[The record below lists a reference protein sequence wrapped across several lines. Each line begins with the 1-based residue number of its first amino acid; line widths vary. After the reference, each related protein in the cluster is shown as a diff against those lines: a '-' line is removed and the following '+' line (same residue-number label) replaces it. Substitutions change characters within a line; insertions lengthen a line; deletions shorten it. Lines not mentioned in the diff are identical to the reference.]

1 MKRIIPEILTKKI
14 LHLFFENRKKTFNLK
29 QIKFF
34 IGNVLDIKLLKPIL
48 YEFVKYGYL
57 SNAGNDKFRL
67 SKSFKFLKGRINKRS
82 LIDLETGIEF
92 KPRRSELKGLFEG
105 ELVYYYINKREQ
117 IRILTFYNREQ
128 IKLVGKVINEGK
140 YQYVKIPKKDYRVF
154 IDDRKNYENEIVVV
168 KIKDWLY
175 EDPYGEVVKSLG
187 DENENET
194 QIHAILEEFSLPYV
208 FPKEVL
214 KEAEKIKIDYDKKDR
229 EDYKKE
235 LTFTIDPV
243 DAKDFDDA
251 ISFKKENNEIEVG
264 IHIADVSHF
273 VEKNSIID
281 KEAIK
286 RATSVYLSDRVVP
299 MLPEKLSN
307 DVCSLNPN
315 EDKLVFSVYVSF
327 DNNFNIKRSRISK
340 SLINSNER
348 FSYAEAQHIIDKK
361 NGIIP
366 KESTILKKEKKVSK
380 ELVDS
385 IITLNSIAE
394 NLKNKR
400 KNNGSIFFS
409 KEEVRFKVNE
419 KGEPVDFM
427 IKKQKKA
434 NFLIEEFML
443 LANVTVAEKI
453 IESKRKGVFRIHD
466 KPDEKKI
473 AEIERFVK
481 NIGYNINIINS
492 KEPNKEINKLLALA
506 EKKPEKNVLDMMVI
520 RAMSKAKYSTQNI
533 GHFGLMFENYTHFTS
548 PIRRYPDLIVHRII
562 NEILKKEKSTQA
574 DLENTCLHCSSMEE
588 KATKAERAST
598 KLMQVKY
605 LQDKTDQ
612 VFKGVISGM
621 NERGVFVEINDSKCE
636 GLVKMKDIPNDFYNF
651 DKRTNTVVGQN
662 TLQEYVLGDPVFVKV
677 QKTNIEKKQIDFK
690 IIED

>member
-34 IGNVLDIKLLKPIL
+34 IGNVLDIRLLKPIL

-67 SKSFKFLKGRINKRS
+67 CKSFKFLKGRINKRV

-92 KPRRSELKGLFEG
+92 KPRISELRGLFEG
-105 ELVYYYINKREQ
+105 ELVYYYINKRDQ
-117 IRILTFYNREQ
+117 IRVLTFYNREQ

-140 YQYVKIPKKDYRVF
+140 YQYVKIPKKDYKVY
-154 IDDRKNYENEIVVV
+154 INDSKNYENEIVVV

-208 FPKEVL
+208 FPKDVL
-214 KEAEKIKIDYDKKDR
+214 KEAEKIKTEYNKKER
-229 EDYKKE
+229 EDYKE
-235 LTFTIDPV
+235 VLTFTIDPV

-251 ISFKKENNEIEVG
+251 ISFKKTKNEIEVG

-273 VEKNSIID
+273 VEKDSIID

-307 DVCSLNPN
+307 DVCSLNPK

-348 FSYAEAQHIIDKK
+348 FSYEEAQHIIEKK

-366 KESTILKKEKKVSK
+366 KESTILNKEKKVSK
-380 ELVDS
+380 ELVES

-400 KNNGSIFFS
+400 KNNGSIFFN
-409 KEEVRFKVNE
+409 KEEVRFIVNE
-419 KGEPVDFM
+419 KGEPVDFI

-562 NEILKKEKSTQA
+562 NEILKKEKSTQT

-621 NERGVFVEINDSKCE
+621 NERGVFVEINHNKCE

-651 DKRTNTVVGQN
+651 DKKANAVVGQN
-662 TLQEYVLGDPVFVKV
+662 THQEYGLGDLVFVKV
-677 QKTNIEKKQIDFK
+677 KKTNIEKKQIDFI

>member
-1 MKRIIPEILTKKI
+1 MKKIIPEILTKKI
-14 LHLFFENRKKTFNLK
+14 LHLFFENKKKTFNLK

-48 YEFVKYGYL
+48 YEFVKHGYL

-67 SKSFKFLKGRINKRS
+67 SKSFKFLKGRINKRV
-82 LIDLETGIEF
+82 LFDLETGIEF

-117 IRILTFYNREQ
+117 IRVLTFYNREQ

-140 YQYVKIPKKDYRVF
+140 NQYVKIPKKDYRVF

-168 KIKDWLY
+168 RIKDWLY
-175 EDPYGEVVKSLG
+175 EDPYGEVIKSLG

-214 KEAEKIKIDYDKKDR
+214 KEAEKIKIEYNKKDR

-251 ISFKKENNEIEVG
+251 ISFKKENNKIEVG

-273 VEKNSIID
+273 VEKDSVID

-307 DVCSLNPN
+307 DVCSLNPK

-327 DNNFNIKRSRISK
+327 DNNFNIKSSRISK

-348 FSYAEAQHIIDKK
+348 FSYAEAQHIIENK

-394 NLKNKR
+394 NLNNKR

-453 IESKRKGVFRIHD
+453 IESKRKGVFRVHD

-562 NEILKKEKSTQA
+562 NEILNKEKSNQT
-574 DLENTCLHCSSMEE
+574 DLENTCLHCSTMEE
-588 KATKAERAST
+588 RATKAERAST

-636 GLVKMKDIPNDFYNF
+636 GMVRMKDIPNDFYNF
-651 DKRTNTVVGQN
+651 DKRTNIVVGQN
-662 TLQEYVLGDPVFVKV
+662 TLQEYVLGDPVLVKV

-690 IIED
+690 IIEN

>member
-67 SKSFKFLKGRINKRS
+67 SKSFKFLKGRINKRV

-251 ISFKKENNEIEVG
+251 ISFKKDNNEIEVG

-273 VEKNSIID
+273 VEKNSVID

-348 FSYAEAQHIIDKK
+348 FSYAEAQHIIEKK

-366 KESTILKKEKKVSK
+366 KESTILNKEKKVSK

>member
-1 MKRIIPEILTKKI
+1 MKKIIPEILTKKI
-14 LHLFFENRKKTFNLK
+14 LHLFFENKKKTFNLK

-48 YEFVKYGYL
+48 YEFVKHGYL

-67 SKSFKFLKGRINKRS
+67 SKSFKFLKGRINKRV
-82 LIDLETGIEF
+82 LFDLETGIEF

-117 IRILTFYNREQ
+117 IRVLTFYNREQ

-140 YQYVKIPKKDYRVF
+140 NQYVKIPKKDYRVF

-168 KIKDWLY
+168 RIKDWLY
-175 EDPYGEVVKSLG
+175 EDPYGEVIKSLG

-214 KEAEKIKIDYDKKDR
+214 KEAEKIKIEYNKKDR

-251 ISFKKENNEIEVG
+251 ISFKKENNKIEVG

-273 VEKNSIID
+273 VEKDSVID

-307 DVCSLNPN
+307 DVCSLNPK

-327 DNNFNIKRSRISK
+327 DNNFNIKSSRISK

-366 KESTILKKEKKVSK
+366 KESTILNKEKRVSK

-385 IITLNSIAE
+385 IITLNTIAE

-419 KGEPVDFM
+419 KGEPVGFM

-453 IESKRKGVFRIHD
+453 IESKRKGVFRVHD

-562 NEILKKEKSTQA
+562 NEILNKEKSNQT
-574 DLENTCLHCSSMEE
+574 DLENTCLHCSTMEE
-588 KATKAERAST
+588 RATKAERAST

-636 GLVKMKDIPNDFYNF
+636 GMVRMKDIPNDFYNF
-651 DKRTNTVVGQN
+651 DKRTNIVVGQN
-662 TLQEYVLGDPVFVKV
+662 TLQEYVLGDPVLVKV

-690 IIED
+690 IIEN

>member
-14 LHLFFENRKKTFNLK
+14 LNLFFENRKKTFNLK

-48 YEFVKYGYL
+48 YEFVKHGYL

-67 SKSFKFLKGRINKRS
+67 SKSFKFLKGRINRRS
-82 LIDLETGIEF
+82 LIDLETGVEF

-105 ELVYYYINKREQ
+105 ELVYYFINKRDQ
-117 IRILTFYNREQ
+117 VRVLTFYNREQ
-128 IKLVGKVINEGK
+128 IKLVGKVVNEGK

-154 IDDRKNYENEIVVV
+154 IDGKKNYENEIVVV

-273 VEKNSIID
+273 VEKNSVID

-327 DNNFNIKRSRISK
+327 DNSFNIKKSRISK

-348 FSYAEAQHIIDKK
+348 LSYAEAQHIIEKK

-366 KESTILKKEKKVSK
+366 KESTILNKEKKVSK

-385 IITLNSIAE
+385 IIILNSIAE

-419 KGEPVDFM
+419 KGEPIDFM

-492 KEPNKEINKLLALA
+492 KEPNKEINKLLSLV

-562 NEILKKEKSTQA
+562 NEILNKEKSTQS

-662 TLQEYVLGDPVFVKV
+662 TLQEYVLGDSVFVKV

>member
-1 MKRIIPEILTKKI
+1 MKKIIPEILTKKI
-14 LHLFFENRKKTFNLK
+14 LHLFFKNKRKTFNLK
-29 QIKFF
+29 QINFF
-34 IGNVLDIKLLKPIL
+34 IGNVLDIKFLKSIL
-48 YEFVKYGYL
+48 YEFVKYGFL
-57 SNAGNDKFRL
+57 SNTGNDKFRL
-67 SKSFKFLKGRINKRS
+67 SKTFRFLKGRISKRKV
-82 LIDLETGIEF
+82 IDLETGLEF

-105 ELVYYYINKREQ
+105 ELVYYFINKREQ
-117 IRILTFYNREQ
+117 IRILTFYNREE

-140 YQYVKIPKKDYRVF
+140 YQYVKIPKKDYKVF
-154 IDDRKNYENEIVVV
+154 INDKKNYENEIVVV

-214 KEAEKIKIDYDKKDR
+214 KEAEKIKIEYNKKDR

-251 ISFKKENNEIEVG
+251 ISFKKENNKIEVG

-273 VEKNSIID
+273 VEKDSVID

-307 DVCSLNPN
+307 DVCSLNPK

-327 DNNFNIKRSRISK
+327 DNNFNIKSSRISK

-366 KESTILKKEKKVSK
+366 KESTILNKEKRVSK

-385 IITLNSIAE
+385 IITLNTIAE

-453 IESKRKGVFRIHD
+453 IESKRNGVFRVHD

-562 NEILKKEKSTQA
+562 NEILNKEKSNQT
-574 DLENTCLHCSSMEE
+574 DLENRCLHCSTMEE
-588 KATKAERAST
+588 RATKAERAST

-636 GLVKMKDIPNDFYNF
+636 GMVRMKDIPNDFYNF
-651 DKRTNTVVGQN
+651 DKRTNIVVGQN
-662 TLQEYVLGDPVFVKV
+662 TLQEYVLGDPVLVKV

-690 IIED
+690 IIEN

>member
-1 MKRIIPEILTKKI
+1 MKRIIPEILAKKI
-14 LHLFFENRKKTFNLK
+14 LHLFFENKKKTFNLK

-34 IGNVLDIKLLKPIL
+34 IGNFLDIKLLKPIL

-57 SNAGNDKFRL
+57 SNSGKDKFRL
-67 SKSFKFLKGRINKRS
+67 SKSFNFLKGRINKRA

-92 KPRRSELKGLFEG
+92 KPRRSELKGLFDG
-105 ELVYYYINKREQ
+105 ELVYYYINKREK

-140 YQYVKIPKKDYRVF
+140 YQYVKIPKKDYKVY
-154 IDDRKNYENEIVVV
+154 IDYSKNHTNEIVVV

-194 QIHAILEEFSLPYV
+194 QIHAILEEFSLPYI

-214 KEAEKIKIDYDKKDR
+214 KEAEKIKIEYNKKER
-229 EDYKKE
+229 ENYKEE

-251 ISFKKENNEIEVG
+251 ISFKKTKNEIEVG

-273 VEKNSIID
+273 VEKDSVID

-286 RATSVYLSDRVVP
+286 RGTSVYLSDRVVP

-307 DVCSLNPN
+307 DVCSLNPK
-315 EDKLVFSVYVSF
+315 EDKLVFSVYFSF

-340 SLINSNER
+340 SIINSNER
-348 FSYAEAQHIIDKK
+348 FSYEEAQHIIEKK
-361 NGIIP
+361 NGTIP

-380 ELVDS
+380 ELVES

-400 KNNGSIFFS
+400 KNNGSIFFN
-409 KEEVRFKVNE
+409 KEEVRFILNE
-419 KGEPVDFM
+419 KGEPVDFI

-443 LANVTVAEKI
+443 LANITVAEKI

-492 KEPNKEINKLLALA
+492 KEPNKEINKLLSLA
-506 EKKPEKNVLDMMVI
+506 DKKPEKNVIDMMVI

-562 NEILKKEKSTQA
+562 NELLKKEKTIQT

-588 KATKAERAST
+588 KATKAERASI
-598 KLMQVKY
+598 KFMQVKY
-605 LQDKTDQ
+605 LQDKTDK

-621 NERGVFVEINDSKCE
+621 NERGVFVEINHSKCE

-651 DKRTNTVVGQN
+651 DKRANAVVGKN
-662 TLQEYVLGDPVFVKV
+662 THQEYVLGDPVFVKV
-677 QKTNIEKKQIDFK
+677 KKTNIEKKQIDFI

>member
-34 IGNVLDIKLLKPIL
+34 TGNVLDIKLLKPVL

-67 SKSFKFLKGRINKRS
+67 SKSFKFLKGRINRRT
-82 LIDLETGIEF
+82 LIDLETGVEF

-105 ELVYYYINKREQ
+105 ELVYYHINKREK

-154 IDDRKNYENEIVVV
+154 IDDRKNYEKEIVVV

-187 DENENET
+187 DESENET

-208 FPKEVL
+208 FPKKVL

-251 ISFKKENNEIEVG
+251 ISFKKDKNEIEVG

-273 VEKNSIID
+273 VEKNSVID

-327 DNNFNIKRSRISK
+327 DNNLNIKRSRISK

-366 KESTILKKEKKVSK
+366 KESTILNKEKKVSK

-562 NEILKKEKSTQA
+562 NEILNKEKSTQTE
-574 DLENTCLHCSSMEE
+574 LENTCLHCSSMEE
-588 KATKAERAST
+588 KATKAERASN

-605 LQDKTDQ
+605 LQDKTGQ

-621 NERGVFVEINDSKCE
+621 NERGVFVEINDNKCE

-651 DKRTNTVVGQN
+651 NKRTNTVVGQN
-662 TLQEYVLGDPVFVKV
+662 TLQEYVLGDSVFVKV

>member
-1 MKRIIPEILTKKI
+1 MKKIIPEILTKKI
-14 LHLFFENRKKTFNLK
+14 LHLFFENKKKTFNLK

-48 YEFVKYGYL
+48 YEFVKHGYL

-67 SKSFKFLKGRINKRS
+67 SKSFKFLKGRINKRV
-82 LIDLETGIEF
+82 LFDLETGIEF

-117 IRILTFYNREQ
+117 IRVLTFYNREQ

-140 YQYVKIPKKDYRVF
+140 NQYVKIPKKDYRVF

-168 KIKDWLY
+168 RIKDWLY
-175 EDPYGEVVKSLG
+175 EDPYGEVIKSLG

-251 ISFKKENNEIEVG
+251 ISFKKENNKIEVG

-273 VEKNSIID
+273 VEKDSVID

-307 DVCSLNPN
+307 DVCSLNPK

-327 DNNFNIKRSRISK
+327 DNNFNIKSSRISK

-348 FSYAEAQHIIDKK
+348 FSYTEAQHIIDKK

-366 KESTILKKEKKVSK
+366 KESTILNKEKRVSK

-385 IITLNSIAE
+385 ITTLNSIAE

-400 KNNGSIFFS
+400 KNNGSIFFN
-409 KEEVRFKVNE
+409 KEEVRFKVNK

-453 IESKRKGVFRIHD
+453 IESKRKGVFRVHD

-492 KEPNKEINKLLALA
+492 KEPNKEINKLLELA
-506 EKKPEKNVLDMMVI
+506 NKKPEKNVLDMMVI
-520 RAMSKAKYSTQNI
+520 RSMSKAKYSTQNI

-562 NEILKKEKSTQA
+562 HDILKKEKNNQI
-574 DLENTCLHCSSMEE
+574 DLENICLHCSTMEE

>member
-67 SKSFKFLKGRINKRS
+67 SKSFKFLKGRINKRF

-154 IDDRKNYENEIVVV
+154 IDDRKNYEKEIVVV

-251 ISFKKENNEIEVG
+251 ISFKKDNNEIEVG

-273 VEKNSIID
+273 VEKNSVID

-348 FSYAEAQHIIDKK
+348 FSYAEAQHIIENK
-361 NGIIP
+361 NGVIP

-605 LQDKTDQ
+605 LQDKTDE

>member
-1 MKRIIPEILTKKI
+1 MKKIIPEILTKKI
-14 LHLFFENRKKTFNLK
+14 LHLFFENKRKTFNLK
-29 QIKFF
+29 QINFF
-34 IGNVLDIKLLKPIL
+34 IGNVLDIKFLKSIL
-48 YEFVKYGYL
+48 YEFVKYGFL
-57 SNAGNDKFRL
+57 SNTGNDKFRL
-67 SKSFKFLKGRINKRS
+67 SKTFRFLKGRISKRKV
-82 LIDLETGIEF
+82 IDLETGLEF

-105 ELVYYYINKREQ
+105 ELVYYFINKREQ
-117 IRILTFYNREQ
+117 IRILTFYNREE

-140 YQYVKIPKKDYRVF
+140 YQYVKIPKKDYKVF
-154 IDDRKNYENEIVVV
+154 INDKKNYENEIVVV

-175 EDPYGEVVKSLG
+175 EDPYGEVLKSLG

-214 KEAEKIKIDYDKKDR
+214 KEAEKIKIEYNKKDR

-251 ISFKKENNEIEVG
+251 ISFKKENNKIEVG

-273 VEKNSIID
+273 VEKDSVID

-307 DVCSLNPN
+307 DVCSLNPK

-327 DNNFNIKRSRISK
+327 DNNFNIKSSRISK

-366 KESTILKKEKKVSK
+366 KESTILNKEKRVSK

-385 IITLNSIAE
+385 ITTLNSIAE
-394 NLKNKR
+394 KLKNKR

-453 IESKRKGVFRIHD
+453 IESKRKGVFRVHD

-562 NEILKKEKSTQA
+562 HEILNKEKSNQT
-574 DLENTCLHCSSMEE
+574 DLENTCLHCSTMEE
-588 KATKAERAST
+588 RATKAERAST

-636 GLVKMKDIPNDFYNF
+636 GMVRMKDIPNDFYNF
-651 DKRTNTVVGQN
+651 DKRTNIVVGQN
-662 TLQEYVLGDPVFVKV
+662 TLQEYVLGDPVLVKV

-690 IIED
+690 IIEN

>member
-48 YEFVKYGYL
+48 YEFVKHGYL

-67 SKSFKFLKGRINKRS
+67 SKSFKFLKGRINKRV

-92 KPRRSELKGLFEG
+92 KPRRSELKGLFDS

-117 IRILTFYNREQ
+117 IRILTFYNREKT
-128 IKLVGKVINEGK
+128 KLVGKVINEGK

-194 QIHAILEEFSLPYV
+194 QIHAILEEFSLPYI

-214 KEAEKIKIDYDKKDR
+214 KEAEKIKIEYDKKDR

-273 VEKNSIID
+273 VEKDSIID

-307 DVCSLNPN
+307 DICSLNPN

-348 FSYAEAQHIIDKK
+348 FSYAEAQHIIENK
-361 NGIIP
+361 NGVIP
-366 KESTILKKEKKVSK
+366 KESTILKKEKRVSK

-434 NFLIEEFML
+434 NFLIEELML

-562 NEILKKEKSTQA
+562 NEILKKEKSTQT

>member
-34 IGNVLDIKLLKPIL
+34 TGNVLDIKLLKPVL

-67 SKSFKFLKGRINKRS
+67 SKSFKFLKGRINRRT
-82 LIDLETGIEF
+82 LIDLETGVEF

-105 ELVYYYINKREQ
+105 ELVYYHINKREK

-140 YQYVKIPKKDYRVF
+140 YQYVKIPKKDYKVF
-154 IDDRKNYENEIVVV
+154 IDDRKNYEKEIVVV

-187 DENENET
+187 DESENET

-208 FPKEVL
+208 FPKKVL

-251 ISFKKENNEIEVG
+251 ISFKKDNNEVEVG

-273 VEKNSIID
+273 VEKNSVID

-315 EDKLVFSVYVSF
+315 EDKLVFSVFVSF
-327 DNNFNIKRSRISK
+327 DNNLNIKRSRISK

-366 KESTILKKEKKVSK
+366 KESTILNKEKKVSK

-562 NEILKKEKSTQA
+562 NEILNKEKSTQTE
-574 DLENTCLHCSSMEE
+574 LENTCLHCSSMEE

-605 LQDKTDQ
+605 LQDKTGQ

-651 DKRTNTVVGQN
+651 NKRTNTVVGQN
-662 TLQEYVLGDPVFVKV
+662 TLQEYVLGDSVFVKV

>member
-14 LHLFFENRKKTFNLK
+14 LHLFFENKKKTFNLK
-29 QIKFF
+29 QINFF
-34 IGNVLDIKLLKPIL
+34 ISNVLDIKFLKSIL
-48 YEFVKYGYL
+48 YEFTKYGFL

-67 SKSFKFLKGRINKRS
+67 SKTFRFLKGRISKRKV
-82 LIDLETGIEF
+82 IDLETGLEF

-117 IRILTFYNREQ
+117 IRILTFYNREE
-128 IKLVGKVINEGK
+128 IKLVGKVINEVK
-140 YQYVKIPKKDYRVF
+140 HQYVKIPKKDYKVF
-154 IDDRKNYENEIVVV
+154 INDKKNYENEIVVV

-214 KEAEKIKIDYDKKDR
+214 KEAEKIKIEYDKKDR

-273 VEKNSIID
+273 VEKNSVID

-307 DVCSLNPN
+307 DVCSLNPK

-366 KESTILKKEKKVSK
+366 KESTILNKEKRVSK
-380 ELVDS
+380 ELVNS
-385 IITLNSIAE
+385 ITTLNSIAE

-443 LANVTVAEKI
+443 LANVIVAKKI
-453 IESKRKGVFRIHD
+453 IESKRKGVFRVHD
-466 KPDEKKI
+466 KPDENKI

-492 KEPNKEINKLLALA
+492 KEPNKEINKLLSLA

-562 NEILKKEKSTQA
+562 NEILNKEKSIQIE
-574 DLENTCLHCSSMEE
+574 LENTCLHCSSMEE

-605 LQDKTDQ
+605 LQDKTGQ

-651 DKRTNTVVGQN
+651 DKRTNTVIGQN
-662 TLQEYVLGDPVFVKV
+662 THQEYVLGDPVFVKV

>member
-14 LHLFFENRKKTFNLK
+14 LHLFFENKKKTFNLK

-140 YQYVKIPKKDYRVF
+140 NQYVKIPKKDYRVF

-168 KIKDWLY
+168 RIKDWLY

-214 KEAEKIKIDYDKKDR
+214 KEAEKIKINYDKKDR

-251 ISFKKENNEIEVG
+251 ISFKIENNEIEVG

-273 VEKNSIID
+273 VEKDSIID

-340 SLINSNER
+340 SIINSNER
-348 FSYAEAQHIIDKK
+348 FSYAEAQHIIENK
-361 NGIIP
+361 NGVIP

-562 NEILKKEKSTQA
+562 NEILNKEKSTQN

-605 LQDKTDQ
+605 LLDKTDE
-612 VFKGVISGM
+612 VFKGIISGM

-677 QKTNIEKKQIDFK
+677 KKTNIEKKQIYFK

>member
-34 IGNVLDIKLLKPIL
+34 TGNVLEIKLLKPIL

-67 SKSFKFLKGRINKRS
+67 SKSFKFFKGRINRRT
-82 LIDLETGIEF
+82 LIDLETGVEF

-105 ELVYYYINKREQ
+105 ELVYYHINKREK

-154 IDDRKNYENEIVVV
+154 IDDRKNYEKEIVVV

-187 DENENET
+187 NENENET

-251 ISFKKENNEIEVG
+251 ISFKKENNEVEVG

-273 VEKNSIID
+273 VETNSVID

-307 DVCSLNPN
+307 DVCSLNPK

-348 FSYAEAQHIIDKK
+348 FSYDEAQHIIDKK

-380 ELVDS
+380 ELVES

-562 NEILKKEKSTQA
+562 NEILNKEKSTQTE
-574 DLENTCLHCSSMEE
+574 LENTCLHCSSMEE

-605 LQDKTDQ
+605 LQDKTGQ

-651 DKRTNTVVGQN
+651 NKRTNTVVGQN
-662 TLQEYVLGDPVFVKV
+662 TLQEYVLGDSVFVKV

>member
-1 MKRIIPEILTKKI
+1 MKKIIPEILTKKI

-67 SKSFKFLKGRINKRS
+67 SKSFKFYKGRINRRT
-82 LIDLETGIEF
+82 LIDLETGVEF

-105 ELVYYYINKREQ
+105 ELVYYHINKREQ
-117 IRILTFYNREQ
+117 IRVLTFYNREQ

-175 EDPYGEVVKSLG
+175 EDPYGEVMKSLG

-229 EDYKKE
+229 EDYKKQ

-340 SLINSNER
+340 SIINSNER
-348 FSYAEAQHIIDKK
+348 FSYAEAQHIIENK

-366 KESTILKKEKKVSK
+366 KESTIQKKEKKVSK
-380 ELVDS
+380 ELVES

-394 NLKNKR
+394 NLKNER
-400 KNNGSIFFS
+400 KNNGSIFFN

-419 KGEPVDFM
+419 KGEPIDFM

-562 NEILKKEKSTQA
+562 NEILKKEKSTQS

-605 LQDKTDQ
+605 LQDKTDE

>member
-1 MKRIIPEILTKKI
+1 M
-14 LHLFFENRKKTFNLK
+14 
-29 QIKFF
+29 
-34 IGNVLDIKLLKPIL
+34 
-48 YEFVKYGYL
+48 
-57 SNAGNDKFRL
+57 
-67 SKSFKFLKGRINKRS
+67 
-82 LIDLETGIEF
+82 
-92 KPRRSELKGLFEG
+92 
-105 ELVYYYINKREQ
+105 
-117 IRILTFYNREQ
+117 
-128 IKLVGKVINEGK
+128 
-140 YQYVKIPKKDYRVF
+140 
-154 IDDRKNYENEIVVV
+154 
-168 KIKDWLY
+168 
-175 EDPYGEVVKSLG
+175 
-187 DENENET
+187 
-194 QIHAILEEFSLPYV
+194 PYV

-214 KEAEKIKIDYDKKDR
+214 KEAEKIKIEYDKKDR

-251 ISFKKENNEIEVG
+251 ISFKKDNNEIEVG

-273 VEKNSIID
+273 VEKDSVID

-327 DNNFNIKRSRISK
+327 DNNFNIKKSRISK

-348 FSYAEAQHIIDKK
+348 FSYAEAQHIIENK
-361 NGIIP
+361 NGVIP

-492 KEPNKEINKLLALA
+492 KEPNKEINKLLSLA
-506 EKKPEKNVLDMMVI
+506 DKKPEKNVLDMMVI

-562 NEILKKEKSTQA
+562 NEILKKEKSTQI
-574 DLENTCLHCSSMEE
+574 DLENTCLHCSTMEE

>member
-14 LHLFFENRKKTFNLK
+14 LHLFFENKKKTFNLK

-67 SKSFKFLKGRINKRS
+67 SKSFKFLKGRINKRA

-140 YQYVKIPKKDYRVF
+140 NQYVKIPKKDYRVF

-340 SLINSNER
+340 SIINSNER
-348 FSYAEAQHIIDKK
+348 FSYAEAQHIIENK

-380 ELVDS
+380 ELVES

-394 NLKNKR
+394 NLKNER
-400 KNNGSIFFS
+400 KNNGSIFFN

-419 KGEPVDFM
+419 KGEPIDFM

-492 KEPNKEINKLLALA
+492 KEPNKEINKLLSLA

-562 NEILKKEKSTQA
+562 NEILNKEKSSQI

-621 NERGVFVEINDSKCE
+621 NERGVFVEIKDSKCE

>member
-1 MKRIIPEILTKKI
+1 MKRIIPEILAKKI
-14 LHLFFENRKKTFNLK
+14 LHLFFENKKKTFNLK

-34 IGNVLDIKLLKPIL
+34 IGNFLDIKLLKPIL

-57 SNAGNDKFRL
+57 SNSGKDKFRL
-67 SKSFKFLKGRINKRS
+67 SKSFNFLKGRINKRA

-92 KPRRSELKGLFEG
+92 KPRRSELKGLFDG
-105 ELVYYYINKREQ
+105 ELVYYYINKREK

-140 YQYVKIPKKDYRVF
+140 YQYVKIPKKDYKVY
-154 IDDRKNYENEIVVV
+154 IDYSKNHTNEIVVV

-194 QIHAILEEFSLPYV
+194 QIHAILEEFSLPYI

-214 KEAEKIKIDYDKKDR
+214 KAAEKIKIEYNKKER
-229 EDYKKE
+229 ENYKEE

-251 ISFKKENNEIEVG
+251 ISFKKTKNEIEVG

-273 VEKNSIID
+273 VEKDSIID

-307 DVCSLNPN
+307 DVCSLNPK
-315 EDKLVFSVYVSF
+315 EDKLVFSVYFSF

-340 SLINSNER
+340 SIINSNER
-348 FSYAEAQHIIDKK
+348 FSYEEAQHIIEKK
-361 NGIIP
+361 NGTIP

-380 ELVDS
+380 ELVES

-400 KNNGSIFFS
+400 KNNGSIFFN
-409 KEEVRFKVNE
+409 KEEVRFILNE
-419 KGEPVDFM
+419 KGEPVDFI

-443 LANVTVAEKI
+443 LANITVAEKI

-492 KEPNKEINKLLALA
+492 KEPNKEINKLLSLA
-506 EKKPEKNVLDMMVI
+506 DKKPEKNVIDMMVI

-562 NEILKKEKSTQA
+562 NEILKKEKTIQT

-588 KATKAERAST
+588 KATKAERASI
-598 KLMQVKY
+598 KFMQVKY
-605 LQDKTDQ
+605 LQDKTDK

-621 NERGVFVEINDSKCE
+621 NERGVFVEINHSKCE

-651 DKRTNTVVGQN
+651 DKRANAVVGKN
-662 TLQEYVLGDPVFVKV
+662 THQEYVLGDPVFVKV
-677 QKTNIEKKQIDFK
+677 KKTNIEKKQIDFI

>member
-1 MKRIIPEILTKKI
+1 MKKIIPEILTKKI
-14 LHLFFENRKKTFNLK
+14 LHLFFENKRKTFNLK
-29 QIKFF
+29 QINFF
-34 IGNVLDIKLLKPIL
+34 IGNVLDIKFLKSIL
-48 YEFVKYGYL
+48 YEFVKYGFL
-57 SNAGNDKFRL
+57 SNTGNDKFRL
-67 SKSFKFLKGRINKRS
+67 SKTFRFLKGRISKRKV
-82 LIDLETGIEF
+82 IDLETGLEF
-92 KPRRSELKGLFEG
+92 KPRRSELKGMFEG
-105 ELVYYYINKREQ
+105 ELVYYFINKREQ
-117 IRILTFYNREQ
+117 IRILTFYKREE

-140 YQYVKIPKKDYRVF
+140 YQYVKIPKKDYKVF
-154 IDDRKNYENEIVVV
+154 INDKKNYENEIVVV

-175 EDPYGEVVKSLG
+175 EDPYGEVLKSLG

-214 KEAEKIKIDYDKKDR
+214 KEAEKIKIEYNKKDR

-251 ISFKKENNEIEVG
+251 ISFKKENNKIEVG

-273 VEKNSIID
+273 VEKDSVID

-307 DVCSLNPN
+307 DVCSLNPK

-327 DNNFNIKRSRISK
+327 DNNFNIKSSRISK

-366 KESTILKKEKKVSK
+366 KESTILNKEKRVSK

-385 IITLNSIAE
+385 ITTLNSIAE
-394 NLKNKR
+394 KLKNKR

-453 IESKRKGVFRIHD
+453 IESKRKGVFRVHD

-562 NEILKKEKSTQA
+562 HDILKKEKNNQI
-574 DLENTCLHCSSMEE
+574 DLENTCLHCSTMEE

-651 DKRTNTVVGQN
+651 DKSTNTVVGQN
-662 TLQEYVLGDPVFVKV
+662 TLQEYVLGDPVLVKV

-690 IIED
+690 IIEN

>member
-1 MKRIIPEILTKKI
+1 MKKIIPEILTKKI
-14 LHLFFENRKKTFNLK
+14 LHLFFENKRKIFNLK
-29 QIKFF
+29 QINFF
-34 IGNVLDIKLLKPIL
+34 IGNVFDIKFLKSIL
-48 YEFVKYGYL
+48 YEFTKYGFL
-57 SNAGNDKFRL
+57 SNTGNDKFRL
-67 SKSFKFLKGRINKRS
+67 SKTFRFLKGRISKRKV
-82 LIDLETGIEF
+82 IDLETGLEF
-92 KPRRSELKGLFEG
+92 KPRRQELKGLFEG
-105 ELVYYYINKREQ
+105 ELVYYFINKREQ
-117 IRILTFYNREQ
+117 IRILTFYNREE

-140 YQYVKIPKKDYRVF
+140 HQYVKIPKKDYKVF
-154 IDDRKNYENEIVVV
+154 INDKKNYENEIVVV

-251 ISFKKENNEIEVG
+251 ISFKKENNKIEVG

-273 VEKNSIID
+273 VEKNSVID

-307 DVCSLNPN
+307 DVCSLNPK

-327 DNNFNIKRSRISK
+327 DNNFNIKSSRISK

-366 KESTILKKEKKVSK
+366 KESTILNKEKRVSK

-385 IITLNSIAE
+385 IITLNTIAE

-400 KNNGSIFFS
+400 KNYGSIFFS

-453 IESKRKGVFRIHD
+453 IESKRKGVFRVHD

-492 KEPNKEINKLLALA
+492 KEPNKEINKLLALT

-562 NEILKKEKSTQA
+562 HEILNKEKSNQT
-574 DLENTCLHCSSMEE
+574 DLENTCLHCSTMEE
-588 KATKAERAST
+588 RATKAERAST

-636 GLVKMKDIPNDFYNF
+636 GMVRMKDIPNDFYNF
-651 DKRTNTVVGQN
+651 DKRTNIVVGQN
-662 TLQEYVLGDPVFVKV
+662 TLQEYVLGDPVLVKV

-690 IIED
+690 IIEN

>member
-34 IGNVLDIKLLKPIL
+34 TGNVLDIKLLKPVL

-67 SKSFKFLKGRINKRS
+67 SKSFKFLKGRINRRT
-82 LIDLETGIEF
+82 LIDLETGVEF

-105 ELVYYYINKREQ
+105 ELVYYHINKREK

-140 YQYVKIPKKDYRVF
+140 YQYVKIPKKDYKVF
-154 IDDRKNYENEIVVV
+154 IDDRKNYEKEIVVV

-187 DENENET
+187 DESENET

-208 FPKEVL
+208 FPKKVL

-251 ISFKKENNEIEVG
+251 ISFKKENNEVEVG

-273 VEKNSIID
+273 VEKNSVID

-315 EDKLVFSVYVSF
+315 EDKLVFSVFVSF
-327 DNNFNIKRSRISK
+327 DNNLNIKRSRISK

-366 KESTILKKEKKVSK
+366 KESTILNKEKKVSK

-562 NEILKKEKSTQA
+562 NEILNKEKSTQTE
-574 DLENTCLHCSSMEE
+574 LENTCLHCSSMEE

-605 LQDKTDQ
+605 LQDKTGQ

-651 DKRTNTVVGQN
+651 NKRTNTVVGQN
-662 TLQEYVLGDPVFVKV
+662 TLQEYVLGDSVFVKV

>member
-1 MKRIIPEILTKKI
+1 MKRIIPEILAKKI
-14 LHLFFENRKKTFNLK
+14 LHLFFENKKKTFNLK

-34 IGNVLDIKLLKPIL
+34 IGNFLDIKLLKPIL

-57 SNAGNDKFRL
+57 SNSGKDKFRL
-67 SKSFKFLKGRINKRS
+67 SKSFNFLKGRINKRA

-92 KPRRSELKGLFEG
+92 KPRRSELKGLFDG
-105 ELVYYYINKREQ
+105 ELVYYYINKREK

-140 YQYVKIPKKDYRVF
+140 YQYVKIPKKDYKVY
-154 IDDRKNYENEIVVV
+154 IDYSKNYANEIVVV

-194 QIHAILEEFSLPYV
+194 QIHAILEEFSLPYI

-214 KEAEKIKIDYDKKDR
+214 KAAEKIKIEYNKKER
-229 EDYKKE
+229 ENYKEE

-251 ISFKKENNEIEVG
+251 ISFKKTKNEIEVG

-273 VEKNSIID
+273 VEKDSVID

-286 RATSVYLSDRVVP
+286 RGTSVYLSDRVVP

-307 DVCSLNPN
+307 DVCSLNPK
-315 EDKLVFSVYVSF
+315 EDKLVFSVYFSF

-340 SLINSNER
+340 SIINSNER
-348 FSYAEAQHIIDKK
+348 FSYEEAQHIIEKK
-361 NGIIP
+361 NGTIP

-380 ELVDS
+380 ELVES

-400 KNNGSIFFS
+400 KNNGSIFFN
-409 KEEVRFKVNE
+409 KEEVRFILNE
-419 KGEPVDFM
+419 KGEPVDFI

-443 LANVTVAEKI
+443 LANITVAEKI

-492 KEPNKEINKLLALA
+492 KEPNKEINKLLSLA
-506 EKKPEKNVLDMMVI
+506 DKKPEKNVIDMMVI

-562 NEILKKEKSTQA
+562 NEILKKEKTIQT

-588 KATKAERAST
+588 KATKAERASI
-598 KLMQVKY
+598 KFMQVKY
-605 LQDKTDQ
+605 LQDKTDK

-621 NERGVFVEINDSKCE
+621 NERGVFVEINHSKCE

-651 DKRTNTVVGQN
+651 DKRANAVVGKN
-662 TLQEYVLGDPVFVKV
+662 THQEYVLGDPVFVKV
-677 QKTNIEKKQIDFK
+677 KKTNIEKKQIDFI

>member
-14 LHLFFENRKKTFNLK
+14 LYLFFENKKKTFNLK

-34 IGNVLDIKLLKPIL
+34 IGNVLNIKFLKPIL

-67 SKSFKFLKGRINKRS
+67 SKSFKFYKGRINRRT
-82 LIDLETGIEF
+82 LIDLETGVEF

-105 ELVYYYINKREQ
+105 ELVYYHINKREQ
-117 IRILTFYNREQ
+117 IRVLTFYNREQ
-128 IKLVGKVINEGK
+128 LKLVGKVINEGK

-229 EDYKKE
+229 EDYKKQ

-251 ISFKKENNEIEVG
+251 ISFKKDNNEIEVG

-273 VEKNSIID
+273 VEKNSVID

-327 DNNFNIKRSRISK
+327 DKDFNIKRSRISK
-340 SLINSNER
+340 SVINSNER

-366 KESTILKKEKKVSK
+366 KESTIFNKEKKVSK

-562 NEILKKEKSTQA
+562 NDILKKEKSTQS

-605 LQDKTDQ
+605 LQDKTDE

>member
-1 MKRIIPEILTKKI
+1 MKKIIPEILTKKI

-57 SNAGNDKFRL
+57 SNAANDKFRL
-67 SKSFKFLKGRINKRS
+67 SKSFKFYKGRINRRT
-82 LIDLETGIEF
+82 LIDLETGVEF

-105 ELVYYYINKREQ
+105 ELVYYHINKREQ
-117 IRILTFYNREQ
+117 IRVLTFYNREQ

-175 EDPYGEVVKSLG
+175 EDPYGEVMKSLG

-229 EDYKKE
+229 EDYKKQ

-340 SLINSNER
+340 SIINSNER
-348 FSYAEAQHIIDKK
+348 FSYAEAQHIIENK

-380 ELVDS
+380 ELVES

-394 NLKNKR
+394 NLKNER
-400 KNNGSIFFS
+400 KNNGSIFFN

-419 KGEPVDFM
+419 KGEPIDFM

-562 NEILKKEKSTQA
+562 NEILKKEKSTQS

-605 LQDKTDQ
+605 LQDKTDE

>member
-67 SKSFKFLKGRINKRS
+67 SKSFKFLKGRINKRF

-214 KEAEKIKIDYDKKDR
+214 KEAEKIKIDYDKKER

-251 ISFKKENNEIEVG
+251 ISFKKDNNEIEVG

-273 VEKNSIID
+273 VEKNSVID

-340 SLINSNER
+340 SVINSNER
-348 FSYAEAQHIIDKK
+348 FSYAEAQHIIEKK

-366 KESTILKKEKKVSK
+366 KESTILNKEKKVSK

>member
-14 LHLFFENRKKTFNLK
+14 LHLFFENKKKTFNLK

-34 IGNVLDIKLLKPIL
+34 IGNFLDIKLLKPIL

-57 SNAGNDKFRL
+57 SNSGKDKFRL
-67 SKSFKFLKGRINKRS
+67 SKSFNFLKGRINKRA

-92 KPRRSELKGLFEG
+92 KPRRSELKGLFDG
-105 ELVYYYINKREQ
+105 ELVYYYINKREK

-140 YQYVKIPKKDYRVF
+140 YQYVKIPKKDYKVY
-154 IDDRKNYENEIVVV
+154 IDYSKNHTNEIVVV

-194 QIHAILEEFSLPYV
+194 QIHAILEEFSLPYI

-214 KEAEKIKIDYDKKDR
+214 KEAEKIKIEYNKKER
-229 EDYKKE
+229 ENYKEE

-251 ISFKKENNEIEVG
+251 ISFKKTKNEIEVG

-273 VEKNSIID
+273 VEKDSVID

-286 RATSVYLSDRVVP
+286 RGTSVYLSDRVVP

-307 DVCSLNPN
+307 DVCSLNPK
-315 EDKLVFSVYVSF
+315 EDKLVFSVYFSF

-340 SLINSNER
+340 SIINSNER
-348 FSYAEAQHIIDKK
+348 FSYEEAQHIIEKK
-361 NGIIP
+361 NGTIP

-380 ELVDS
+380 ELVES

-400 KNNGSIFFS
+400 KNNGSIFFN
-409 KEEVRFKVNE
+409 KEEVRFILNE
-419 KGEPVDFM
+419 KGEPVDFI

-443 LANVTVAEKI
+443 LANITVAEKI

-492 KEPNKEINKLLALA
+492 KEPNKEINKLLSLA
-506 EKKPEKNVLDMMVI
+506 DKKPEKNVIDMMVI

-562 NEILKKEKSTQA
+562 NEILKKEKTIQT

-588 KATKAERAST
+588 KATKAERASI
-598 KLMQVKY
+598 KFMQVKY
-605 LQDKTDQ
+605 LQDKTDK

-621 NERGVFVEINDSKCE
+621 NERGVFVEINHSKCE

-651 DKRTNTVVGQN
+651 DKRANAVVGKN
-662 TLQEYVLGDPVFVKV
+662 THQEYVLGDPVFVKV
-677 QKTNIEKKQIDFK
+677 KKTNIEKKQIDFI

>member
-1 MKRIIPEILTKKI
+1 MKKIIPEILTKKI
-14 LHLFFENRKKTFNLK
+14 LHLFFKNKRKTFNLK
-29 QIKFF
+29 QINFF
-34 IGNVLDIKLLKPIL
+34 IGNVLDIKFLKSIL
-48 YEFVKYGYL
+48 YEFVKYGFL
-57 SNAGNDKFRL
+57 SNTGNDKFRL
-67 SKSFKFLKGRINKRS
+67 SKTFRFLKGRISKRKV
-82 LIDLETGIEF
+82 IDLETGLEF

-105 ELVYYYINKREQ
+105 ELVYYFINKREQ
-117 IRILTFYNREQ
+117 IRILTFYNREE

-140 YQYVKIPKKDYRVF
+140 HQYVKIPKKDYKVF
-154 IDDRKNYENEIVVV
+154 INDKKNYENEIVVV

-175 EDPYGEVVKSLG
+175 EDPYGEVLKSLG

-214 KEAEKIKIDYDKKDR
+214 KEAEKIKIEYNKKDR

-251 ISFKKENNEIEVG
+251 ISFKKENNKIEVG

-273 VEKNSIID
+273 VEKNSVID

-307 DVCSLNPN
+307 DVCSLNPK

-327 DNNFNIKRSRISK
+327 DNNFNIKSSRISK

-366 KESTILKKEKKVSK
+366 KESTILNKEKRVSK

-385 IITLNSIAE
+385 IITLNTIAE

-453 IESKRKGVFRIHD
+453 IESKRKGVFRVHD

-562 NEILKKEKSTQA
+562 HEILNKEKSNQT
-574 DLENTCLHCSSMEE
+574 DLENTCLHCSTMEE
-588 KATKAERAST
+588 RATKAERAST

-636 GLVKMKDIPNDFYNF
+636 GMVRMKDIPNDFYNF
-651 DKRTNTVVGQN
+651 DKRTNIVVGQN
-662 TLQEYVLGDPVFVKV
+662 TLQEYVLGDPVLVKV

-690 IIED
+690 IIEN

>member
-14 LHLFFENRKKTFNLK
+14 LHLFFENKKKTFNLK

-34 IGNVLDIKLLKPIL
+34 IGSVLDIKLLKPIL

-57 SNAGNDKFRL
+57 SNVGNDKFRL
-67 SKSFKFLKGRINKRS
+67 SKSFKFLKGKINKRV
-82 LIDLETGIEF
+82 LIDLESGIEF

-214 KEAEKIKIDYDKKDR
+214 KEAEKIKIDYDKNER

-340 SLINSNER
+340 SIINSNER

-361 NGIIP
+361 NRIIP
-366 KESTILKKEKKVSK
+366 KESTIFNKEKKVSK

-562 NEILKKEKSTQA
+562 NEILKKEKSTQT

>member
-34 IGNVLDIKLLKPIL
+34 IGNVLGIKLLKPIL

-67 SKSFKFLKGRINKRS
+67 SKSFKFIKGRISKRV

-92 KPRRSELKGLFEG
+92 KPRRSELKGLFDG
-105 ELVYYYINKREQ
+105 ELVYYYINRKEQ
-117 IRILTFYNREQ
+117 IRILTFYNRDQ
-128 IKLVGKVINEGK
+128 IKVVGKVINEGRH
-140 YQYVKIPKKDYRVF
+140 QYVKIPKKDYRVF
-154 IDDRKNYENEIVVV
+154 IDDKKNYEKEIVVV
-168 KIKDWLY
+168 RIKDWLY
-175 EDPYGEVVKSLG
+175 EEPYGEVIKSLG
-187 DENENET
+187 DENQNET

-214 KEAEKIKIDYDKKDR
+214 KEAEKIKIDYDKKER
-229 EDYKKE
+229 EDYRKE

-251 ISFKKENNEIEVG
+251 ISFKKNKNHIEVG

-273 VEKNSIID
+273 VEKNSVID

-315 EDKLVFSVYVSF
+315 EDKLVFSVYVLF
-327 DNNFNIKRSRISK
+327 DNNFKIKRSRISK

-348 FSYAEAQHIIDKK
+348 FSYAEAQYIIENKH
-361 NGIIP
+361 GTIP
-366 KESTILKKEKKVSK
+366 KESTILNKEKKVSK
-380 ELVDS
+380 ELVES

-400 KNNGSIFFS
+400 KNNGSIFFN

-419 KGEPVDFM
+419 KGEPIDFM

-443 LANVTVAEKI
+443 LANVTVAERM

-473 AEIERFVK
+473 GEIERFVK

-506 EKKPEKNVLDMMVI
+506 GNKPEKNVLDMMVI

-562 NEILKKEKSTQA
+562 NEILKKEKPKQI

-588 KATKAERAST
+588 KATKAERASI

-621 NERGVFVEINDSKCE
+621 NDRGVFVEINDSKCE

-690 IIED
+690 IIEN